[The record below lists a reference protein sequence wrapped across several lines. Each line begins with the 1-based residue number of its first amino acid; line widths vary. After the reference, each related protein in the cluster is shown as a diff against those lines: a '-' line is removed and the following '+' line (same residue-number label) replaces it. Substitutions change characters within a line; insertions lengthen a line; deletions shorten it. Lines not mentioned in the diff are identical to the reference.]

1 MIGGASGEFRNT
13 GSAAASSAWACL
25 VLFVLVFAGV
35 LIGAVSLIL
44 IGACFSA
51 KPQSL
56 AGPATPFGTILAVRW
71 PNKGWSRPLLP
82 DHGELAK
89 RVHTAAAAS
98 SFRRAEHL
106 PASRAGTASTAQHG
120 VRRAAASALRR
131 VFCAGSTARGSSL
144 HHAARLPA
152 RSCLRRGARLN

>member
-25 VLFVLVFAGV
+25 VLFVLFFAGV
-35 LIGAVSLIL
+35 LTGAVSLIL

-71 PNKGWSRPLLP
+71 PNKGWSRPVLP

-89 RVHTAAAAS
+89 RVHTAATASTIPASAARS
-98 SFRRAEHL
+98 SFRL
-106 PASRAGTASTAQHG
+106 PALLPQRSMASGAQQ
-120 VRRAAASALRR
+120 
-131 VFCAGSTARGSSL
+131 
-144 HHAARLPA
+144 LPP
-152 RSCLRRGARLN
+152 

>member
-13 GSAAASSAWACL
+13 GSAAASSAWASL
-25 VLFVLVFAGV
+25 LLLVLVFAGV

-56 AGPATPFGTILAVRW
+56 AGPATPFGTLAVRW
-71 PNKGWSRPLLP
+71 PDKGWSRPVLP

-98 SFRRAEHL
+98 SFRRAQQL
-106 PASRAGTASTAQHG
+106 PASGAASTAQHG
-120 VRRAAASALRR
+120 FRRAAASALRR
-131 VFCAGSTARGSSL
+131 GFCAGSTARGSSL

-152 RSCLRRGARLN
+152 RISLRRAAHG